1 MTVQELAIDGC
12 YVIEHKVFPDE
23 RGLFR
28 EWFKAADLLEI
39 NSDFSVQQANY
50 SHSKMGVLRGIHYS
64 LAPQGQAKLIT
75 CAQGKVLDVII
86 DLRKGSPTYLSVEY
100 VELTSDSGKTV
111 LIASGVGHGFVVQS
125 NDASVVYLT
134 SSAFAPEF
142 EKNLSPLDPVLGID
156 WIIPEG
162 ANLLLSPAD
171 KSAPTLAELEK
182 SGSLPVY

>member
-1 MTVQELAIDGC
+1 MTVQKLDIDGC
-12 YVIEHKVFPDE
+12 YVLEHKVFPDE

-28 EWFKAADLLEI
+28 EWFKASDLLEI
-39 NSDFSVQQANY
+39 NSDFSVQQANF

-86 DLRKGSPTYLSVEY
+86 DLRKGSPTFLSVEY

-111 LIASGVGHGFVVQS
+111 FIASGVGHGFVVHS
-125 NDASVVYLT
+125 DEASVVYLT

-142 EKNLSPLDPVLGID
+142 EKNLSPLDPAIGIN
-156 WIIPEG
+156 WTVPG
-162 ANLLLSPAD
+162 AANLLLSPAD
-171 KSAPTLAELEK
+171 KNAPTLAELEK
-182 SGSLPVY
+182 SALLPLY

>member
-1 MTVQELAIDGC
+1 MTVQKLAIHGC

-28 EWFKAADLLEI
+28 EWFKAADLAGI

-75 CAQGKVLDVII
+75 CAQGKVLDVLI

-111 LIASGVGHGFVVQS
+111 FIASGVGHGFVVQS
-125 NDASVVYLT
+125 EDASVVYLT
-134 SSAFAPEF
+134 SSAFSPEF
-142 EKNLSPLDPVLGID
+142 EKNLSPLDPVLGIN
-156 WIIPEG
+156 WALPKG
-162 ANLLLSPAD
+162 VNLILSAAD
-171 KSAPTLAELEK
+171 KEAPTLTELEK
-182 SGSLPVY
+182 SGLLPRY